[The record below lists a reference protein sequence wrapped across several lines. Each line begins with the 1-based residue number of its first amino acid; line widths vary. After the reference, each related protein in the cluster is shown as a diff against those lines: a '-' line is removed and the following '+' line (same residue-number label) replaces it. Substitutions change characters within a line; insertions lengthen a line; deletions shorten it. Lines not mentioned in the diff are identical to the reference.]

1 MAIDAD
7 ALSSLFLL
15 PGRRRIAAA
24 GSSAAFT
31 MKRSAAI
38 ASLGAAV
45 LATRVGAEAQSVT
58 DLKAAGVPE
67 ESATP
72 VLWAQQSGL
81 FRRNGLAVELDPQR
95 SGTAIAAGV
104 AGGGYQ
110 IGKSSIIPLI
120 TAFAKG
126 IPFVL
131 VAPGG
136 LYRASKPHIA
146 MIVAKDSPITTA
158 AGMNGKTLGV
168 SALDDLY
175 TLGIKTWIDKN
186 GGDSTTLKIVE
197 LPLPAIT
204 DAIVT
209 GRIDAGGS
217 ATPALSASLASGK
230 VRVLAHM
237 FDAIAPE
244 FMYTAWFS
252 TKSYVASE
260 PTLVRAFSQAERQAA
275 AYVNEHPA
283 QTVGDLSKFTGIG
296 ADIIAKMTR
305 AQMGTTLDPKL
316 IQPVVDVCVR
326 YKVIPAPINAADMI
340 ASGLG

>member
-1 MAIDAD
+1 
-7 ALSSLFLL
+7 
-15 PGRRRIAAA
+15 
-24 GSSAAFT
+24 
-31 MKRSAAI
+31 MKRGAALVL
-38 ASLGAAV
+38 LGAAV
-45 LATRVGAEAQSVT
+45 IATRVRALAQGVVT
-58 DLKAAGVPE
+58 LKAAGVPE

-72 VLWAQQSGL
+72 VLWAEQSGL
-81 FRRNGLAVELDPQR
+81 FRRDGLTVDLDPQR

-104 AGGGYQ
+104 AGGAYQ
-110 IGKSSIIPLI
+110 VGKSSIIPLI

-136 LYRASKPHIA
+136 LYRAAKPHIA
-146 MIVAKDSPITTA
+146 MIVATDAPIHTA
-158 AGMNGKTLGV
+158 ADMNGKTLGV

-175 TLGIKTWIDKN
+175 TLGIRWWIDKN
-186 GGDSTTLKIVE
+186 GGDSSTLKFVE

-217 ATPALSASLASGK
+217 GTPALQAALDSGK

-244 FMYTAWFS
+244 FMYTGWFS
-252 TKSYVASE
+252 TKSEVTAQ
-260 PTLVRAFSQAERQAA
+260 PRLMRDFSRAERQAA
-275 AYVNEHPA
+275 AYVNDHPA
-283 QTVGDLSKFTGIG
+283 QTVDALAKFTGIDAAVIG
-296 ADIIAKMTR
+296 RMTR

-326 YKVIPAPINAADMI
+326 YKVIPAPINTADMI
-340 ASGLG
+340 ASGLT

>member
-1 MAIDAD
+1 MN
-7 ALSSLFLL
+7 
-15 PGRRRIAAA
+15 
-24 GSSAAFT
+24 
-31 MKRSAAI
+31 RSAAI
-38 ASLGAAV
+38 AVLGMAA
-45 LATRVGAEAQSVT
+45 LATRRAEAQSLV

-81 FRRNGLAVELDPQR
+81 FQRDGISVELDPQR

-110 IGKSSIIPLI
+110 VGKSSIIPLI

-146 MIVAKDSPITTA
+146 MIVASDSPIKTA
-158 AGMNGKTLGV
+158 ADMNGKTLGV

-175 TLGIKTWIDKN
+175 TLGIKLWIDKN
-186 GGDSTTLKIVE
+186 GGDSSTLKIVE

-204 DAIVT
+204 DAIVAR
-209 GRIDAGGS
+209 RIDAGGS
-217 ATPALSASLASGK
+217 ATPALQAAVDSGK

-244 FMYTAWFS
+244 FMYTGWFS
-252 TKSYVASE
+252 TKSYVASQ
-260 PTLVRAFSQAERQAA
+260 LQAVRDFSRAERQAA
-275 AYVNEHPA
+275 AYVNDHPE
-283 QTVGDLSKFTGIG
+283 QTVDALSKFTGIS
-296 ADIIAKMTR
+296 ADVIAKMTR
-305 AQMGTTLDPKL
+305 AQMGTVLDPKL

-340 ASGLG
+340 APGLT

>member
-1 MAIDAD
+1 MN
-7 ALSSLFLL
+7 
-15 PGRRRIAAA
+15 
-24 GSSAAFT
+24 
-31 MKRSAAI
+31 RSAAI
-38 ASLGAAV
+38 AVLGMAV
-45 LATRVGAEAQSVT
+45 LATRRAEAQSLV

-81 FRRNGLAVELDPQR
+81 FQRDGISVELDPQR

-110 IGKSSIIPLI
+110 VGKSSIIPLI

-146 MIVAKDSPITTA
+146 MIVAADSPIKTA
-158 AGMNGKTLGV
+158 ADMNGKTLGV

-175 TLGIKTWIDKN
+175 TLGIKLWIDKN
-186 GGDSTTLKIVE
+186 GGDSSTLKIVE

-204 DAIVT
+204 DAIVA

-217 ATPALSASLASGK
+217 ATPALQAAVDSGK

-244 FMYTAWFS
+244 FMYTGWFS
-252 TKSYVASE
+252 TKSYVASH
-260 PTLVRAFSQAERQAA
+260 LQAMRDFSRAERQAA
-275 AYVNEHPA
+275 AYVNDHPE
-283 QTVGDLSKFTGIG
+283 QSVGALSKFTGIS
-296 ADIIAKMTR
+296 ADVIAKMTR
-305 AQMGTTLDPKL
+305 AQMGTVLDPKL

-340 ASGLG
+340 ASGLT

>member
-1 MAIDAD
+1 MN
-7 ALSSLFLL
+7 
-15 PGRRRIAAA
+15 
-24 GSSAAFT
+24 
-31 MKRSAAI
+31 RSAAI
-38 ASLGAAV
+38 AALGVAV
-45 LATRVGAEAQSVT
+45 LATQRAEAQSLV

-72 VLWAQQSGL
+72 VLWAQESGL
-81 FRRNGLAVELDPQR
+81 FQREGISVELDSQR

-110 IGKSSIIPLI
+110 VGKSSIIPLI

-146 MIVAKDSPITTA
+146 MIVAADSPIKTA
-158 AGMNGKTLGV
+158 ADMNGKTLGV

-175 TLGIKTWIDKN
+175 TLGIKLWLDKN
-186 GGDSTTLKIVE
+186 GGDSSTLKIVE

-204 DAIVT
+204 DAIVA

-217 ATPALSASLASGK
+217 ATPALQAAVASGK

-244 FMYTAWFS
+244 FMYTGWFS
-252 TKSYVASE
+252 TKSYVASH
-260 PTLVRAFSQAERQAA
+260 LQAVRDFSRAERQAA
-275 AYVNEHPA
+275 AYVNDHPG
-283 QTVGDLSKFTGIG
+283 QTVDTLSKFTGIS
-296 ADIIAKMTR
+296 ADVIAKMTR
-305 AQMGTTLDPKL
+305 AQMGTVLDPKL

-340 ASGLG
+340 ASGLASG